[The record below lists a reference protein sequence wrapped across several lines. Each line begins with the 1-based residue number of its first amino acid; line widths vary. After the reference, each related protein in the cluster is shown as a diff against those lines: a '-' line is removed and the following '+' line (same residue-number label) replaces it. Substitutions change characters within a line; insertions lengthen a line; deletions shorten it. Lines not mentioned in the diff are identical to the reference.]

1 MHSDAVAKHAAQI
14 TAALLSVFSSV
25 AGDIPNTEGIQSL
38 LAVMA
43 RAPHALPAMAREG
56 VPLLMAQLQDAA
68 QHAGPRR
75 VCLVEGTLDLLASFI
90 SASNIGAFLHFC
102 LIICSQA
109 VSRCETCR
117 LPCAWAEQACALD
130 CPAGVQS
137 AASLKTSLEQCA
149 QTKCT
154 CADVTREIYG
164 AIAQPVF
171 HLCLHSGEANVAQS
185 CCEIF
190 RKFLQAGGATM
201 LTWGGSSEDA
211 TMQML
216 LQVFESVLKPGA
228 EDSAAMMVAGLALQA
243 RLALDGTAQGRA
255 LAPQLL
261 QLLVSKTLA
270 CSMQA
275 LRGQLLV
282 VITRCARSPD
292 SRTMHRRRCFM
303 LPSLVFR

>member
-1 MHSDAVAKHAAQI
+1 M
-14 TAALLSVFSSV
+14 
-25 AGDIPNTEGIQSL
+25 
-38 LAVMA
+38 
-43 RAPHALPAMAREG
+43 
-56 VPLLMAQLQDAA
+56 
-68 QHAGPRR
+68 
-75 VCLVEGTLDLLASFI
+75 
-90 SASNIGAFLHFC
+90 
-102 LIICSQA
+102 
-109 VSRCETCR
+109 
-117 LPCAWAEQACALD
+117 
-130 CPAGVQS
+130 QS
-137 AASLKTSLEQCA
+137 AASPKVLLVQCL

-154 CADVTREIYG
+154 CAEVTREIYG

-190 RKFLQAGGATM
+190 RKFLQAGGAAM

-211 TMQML
+211 TLQML

-282 VITRCARSPD
+282 VITRCAPSQSPCILNQYG
-292 SRTMHRRRCFM
+292 CFT
-303 LPSLVFR
+303 LPI